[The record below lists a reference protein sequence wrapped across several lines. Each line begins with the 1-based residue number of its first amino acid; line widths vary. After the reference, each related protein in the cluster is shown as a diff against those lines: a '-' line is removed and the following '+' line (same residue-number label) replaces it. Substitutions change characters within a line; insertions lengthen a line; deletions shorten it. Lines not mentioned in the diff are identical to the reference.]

1 MQISTI
7 TKEISFKVH
16 LNLYYSRKQTLI
28 VRNLFSEQV
37 EIWTLTKT
45 NIYLGT

>member
-7 TKEISFKVH
+7 TMEISFKVH
-16 LNLYYSRKQTLI
+16 LDLYHSRKKTLI

-45 NIYLGT
+45 NIYI